1 MLLSSDEATRCPAPT
16 PLPLRGTPVGAR
28 WLPRSLAVVLVGAT
42 LAPVHPAI
50 AQAPGQDSVARAPED
65 TADARRSGPLAW
77 RAKLGGRFLV
87 GGGGLLV
94 PATDGARESR
104 GLALQFGYER
114 QIGRSPF
121 GVRLEGT
128 QWKATMQHPD
138 EVDGAAVTAVE
149 TRDAY
154 GANLLGT
161 LRLGTWG
168 VAPGVRLRPY
178 VLAGGGLQQ
187 TSRRMEATLPPSPGG
202 RGSRGYVFFPS
213 QRGTHPAVVA
223 GLGLDVGLGRA
234 SLLLEARS
242 ISILGNTAYGGG
254 GITPVTVGF
263 RF

>member
-1 MLLSSDEATRCPAPT
+1 MSYFP
-16 PLPLRGTPVGAR
+16 RGTLSRPATAGLRV
-28 WLPRSLAVVLVGAT
+28 RSVRVSRTGWTLAVAVVAGVV
-42 LAPVHPAI
+42 APPGSAF
-50 AQAPGQDSVARAPED
+50 AQTSDSASAVD
-65 TADARRSGPLAW
+65 TTDARRTGPLAW

-128 QWKATMQHPD
+128 QWKATMRHPD
-138 EVDGAAVTAVE
+138 EVDGVAVTAVE

-161 LRLGTWG
+161 LRLGSWR

-178 VLAGGGLQQ
+178 ALAGGGLQQ
-187 TSRRMEATLPPSPGG
+187 TSRRMEATLPSSPGG
-202 RGSRGYVFFPS
+202 RGTRGYVFFPS
-213 QRGTHPAVVA
+213 QRGTHPAFVA
-223 GLGLDVGLGRA
+223 GLGLDVDLGRA
-234 SLLLEARS
+234 SLLVEARS